1 MVSEKRLGLGRTAA
15 NGQQMF
21 LPLDDCL
28 NLINRLSFVAGRED
42 LTEEDRQRLN
52 DLIENLLELC
62 RILNCGQF

>member
-28 NLINRLSFVAGRED
+28 DLINRLSFVAGRED
-42 LTEEDRQRLN
+42 LPEEDRQRLI
-52 DLIENLLELC
+52 DLIGNLWAIYRVLG
-62 RILNCGQF
+62 R